1 MRHEHLG
8 HIFFKVCECIKTFV
22 HEPFGQV
29 FGQVFGQAFS
39 EEKYSYIPANEYIY
53 SGLHDES
60 QGVSITPKAELI
72 ISNYYSNIIILHY
85 ILLFSYRLNKR

>member
-8 HIFFKVCECIKTFV
+8 HIFFIVCECIKTCV
-22 HEPFGQV
+22 HET

-39 EEKYSYIPANEYIY
+39 EEKYSCIPANEYIY

-85 ILLFSYRLNKR
+85 ILLFSYRLNKL